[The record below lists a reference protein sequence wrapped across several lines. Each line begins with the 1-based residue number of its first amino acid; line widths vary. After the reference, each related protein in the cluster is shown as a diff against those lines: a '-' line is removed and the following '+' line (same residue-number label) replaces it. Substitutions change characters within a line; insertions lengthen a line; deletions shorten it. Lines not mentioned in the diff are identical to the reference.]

1 MAIAKIRPAV
11 VITPPNQ
18 EETQLMAKYSIHQPM
33 ISEQTKLDKPMR
45 PLTVLLV
52 HQDHSFVTW
61 FESEFGKIFTLKILS
76 NPENALTLIKNG
88 YRPHLIIG
96 DLRYGKKSSLDFF
109 TQVKYLSTEAI
120 RAVFSKHVSTREI
133 DLFNEQTA
141 VHRFVKLPRPA
152 TDIHYQLRLL
162 IEQFI
167 PLQRSTTSLQALLF
181 PNRNTTPIRRG
192 SDIDEKKDD
201 DTSKNSEGNA
211 PDESQGPQRI
221 IQPRPTISTAVEP
234 PKLTPSAREVEAME
248 AMLGLEPHDESSIE
262 GCIPEYELESEID
275 LFNDHDNN
283 GDSGFATPSD
293 PNSNNDTDSQ
303 RGAEISADESTVLN
317 NGTAR
322 TIPQADLLVNASAP
336 WRALVRMLSGML
348 PEMYRFHINN
358 HAHSVADISVALA
371 KVMALSDEQI
381 ENVRLAALLHDCGK
395 AGMDERIL
403 SFTPDMLSMSD
414 KLMYNSHVERGSA
427 MLAAIEGMEYI
438 SKIVIQHHEHYDGS
452 GFPEKLEGPQIVIEA
467 MIIRVADEY
476 HNRVYRLPNATQMT
490 APSKMRELSNVG
502 IAIDYR
508 QSQALAMFRNQKRRY
523 APRVLEA
530 FMELANSG
538 SNALVR
544 TGTMDTGNDPTL
556 VDEIAQ
562 KYASGRVTPIIR

>member
-1 MAIAKIRPAV
+1 V
-11 VITPPNQ
+11 EVPPSQQ

-33 ISEQTKLDKPMR
+33 ISEQTKIDKPMR

-96 DLRYGKKSSLDFF
+96 DVRYGKKSGLEFF

-120 RAVFSKHVSTREI
+120 RVVFSKLVTAKEI

-192 SDIDEKKDD
+192 SDIDEKKNDD
-201 DTSKNSEGNA
+201 ASKSSEGNST
-211 PDESQGPQRI
+211 DESKGPQRI

-234 PKLTPSAREVEAME
+234 PKLTPSARAVEAME
-248 AMLGLEPHDESSIE
+248 EMLGLAPQDEPSSE
-262 GCIPEYELESEID
+262 DSTPEYELAHSTELLPMPGD
-275 LFNDHDNN
+275 GTVTDA
-283 GDSGFATPSD
+283 GDSTES
-293 PNSNNDTDSQ
+293 SS
-303 RGAEISADESTVLN
+303 STVKIADAAADDFAQA
-317 NGTAR
+317 GISTA
-322 TIPQADLLVNASAP
+322 PVNARADWSINTPAP
-336 WRALVRMLSGML
+336 LRALVRMLSGSL

-358 HAHSVADISVALA
+358 HAHAVADISVAIA
-371 KVMALSDEQI
+371 KVMALSEEQT

-452 GFPEKLEGPQIVIEA
+452 GFPEKLEGPQIVLEA
-467 MIIRVADEY
+467 MIIRIADEY

-490 APSKMRELSNVG
+490 APSKMRYISNVG

-538 SNALVR
+538 SNSLVR

-562 KYASGRVTPIIR
+562 KYASGRATQIIH